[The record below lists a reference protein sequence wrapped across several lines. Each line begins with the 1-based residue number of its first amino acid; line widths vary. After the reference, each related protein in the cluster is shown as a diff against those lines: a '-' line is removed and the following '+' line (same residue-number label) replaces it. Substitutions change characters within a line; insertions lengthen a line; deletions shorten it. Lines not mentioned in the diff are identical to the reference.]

1 MSFTAQQLLAA
12 VEALAAEEKATE
24 EAAAAKAKAAAE
36 ADAAAAAAAKKAEED
51 AKTKATDDKGSDD
64 KQEPEQK
71 QDDQD
76 DEAKKQIAEL
86 QEKFRAEAQKAV
98 ESKLQAEFVGR
109 GFSADEAA
117 EILPFI
123 NCGTIMSDEGEVD
136 EEKLTTLVDRVSSLS
151 LRKPPRGETKD
162 FSSGAGGIGK
172 YLNK

>member
-12 VEALAAEEKATE
+12 VEALAAEEKANE
-24 EAAAAKAKAAAE
+24 DAAAAKAKAAAE
-36 ADAAAAAAAKKAEED
+36 ADAAAAAAAKKAEEAEED
-51 AKTKATDDKGSDD
+51 AKAKATDD
-64 KQEPEQK
+64 EQK
-71 QDDQD
+71 QEQEQD

-151 LRKPPRGETKD
+151 LRKPPRGESKD
-162 FSSGAGGIGK
+162 FSSGSGGIGK

>member
-12 VEALAAEEKATE
+12 VEALAAEEKANE
-24 EAAAAKAKAAAE
+24 EAASAKAKAAAE

-51 AKTKATDDKGSDD
+51 AKAKATDD

-71 QDDQD
+71 PEQEQD

>member
-12 VEALAAEEKATE
+12 VEALAAEEKASE
-24 EAAAAKAKAAAE
+24 EAAAKAKAAAE

-51 AKTKATDDKGSDD
+51 AKAKATED

-71 QDDQD
+71 QEQEQD

>member
-12 VEALAAEEKATE
+12 VEALAAEEKANE

-36 ADAAAAAAAKKAEED
+36 ADAAADAAAKKAEED
-51 AKTKATDDKGSDD
+51 AKAKATDD

-71 QDDQD
+71 QDDQDDQD

>member
-12 VEALAAEEKATE
+12 VEALAAEEKANE

-36 ADAAAAAAAKKAEED
+36 ADAATAAAAKKAEED
-51 AKTKATDDKGSDD
+51 AKAKATDD

-71 QDDQD
+71 QEQEQEQD

>member
-12 VEALAAEEKATE
+12 VEALAAEEKANE
-24 EAAAAKAKAAAE
+24 DAAAAKAKAAAE
-36 ADAAAAAAAKKAEED
+36 ADAAAAAAAKKAEEAEED
-51 AKTKATDDKGSDD
+51 AKAKATDDDQ
-64 KQEPEQK
+64 KQEQE
-71 QDDQD
+71 QD

>member
-12 VEALAAEEKATE
+12 VEALAAEEKASE

-51 AKTKATDDKGSDD
+51 AKAKATDD

-71 QDDQD
+71 QEQEQEQD

>member
-12 VEALAAEEKATE
+12 VEALAAEEKANE
-24 EAAAAKAKAAAE
+24 DAAAAKAKAAAE

-51 AKTKATDDKGSDD
+51 AKAKEKTNEGSDD
-64 KQEPEQK
+64 EQEQEQ
-71 QDDQD
+71 DS
-76 DEAKKQIAEL
+76 EAKNQLAEL
-86 QEKFRAEAQKAV
+86 QEKLQAEAQKAV

-109 GFSADEAA
+109 GFSADESK

>member
-12 VEALAAEEKATE
+12 VEALAAEEKANE

-51 AKTKATDDKGSDD
+51 AKAKATDDK
-64 KQEPEQK
+64 QEQK
-71 QDDQD
+71 QDDQDDQD

>member
-12 VEALAAEEKATE
+12 VEALAAEEKANE

-51 AKTKATDDKGSDD
+51 AKAKATDDKGSDD
-64 KQEPEQK
+64 KQKQDD

>member
-12 VEALAAEEKATE
+12 VEALAAEEKASE
-24 EAAAAKAKAAAE
+24 EAAAKAKAAAE
-36 ADAAAAAAAKKAEED
+36 ADAAAAAAKKAEED
-51 AKTKATDDKGSDD
+51 AKAKATDDK
-64 KQEPEQK
+64 QEQK
-71 QDDQD
+71 QDDQDDQD

>member
-12 VEALAAEEKATE
+12 VEALAAEEKANE
-24 EAAAAKAKAAAE
+24 EAAAAKAKATAE

-51 AKTKATDDKGSDD
+51 AKAKATDD

>member
-12 VEALAAEEKATE
+12 VEALAAEEKANE
-24 EAAAAKAKAAAE
+24 DAAAAKAKAAAE

-51 AKTKATDDKGSDD
+51 AKAKATDDDQ
-64 KQEPEQK
+64 KQEQE
-71 QDDQD
+71 QD

>member
-12 VEALAAEEKATE
+12 VEALAAEEKANE

-36 ADAAAAAAAKKAEED
+36 ADAAAAAAAKKAE
-51 AKTKATDDKGSDD
+51 ADDKGSDD
-64 KQEPEQK
+64 KQEPEQT

>member
-12 VEALAAEEKATE
+12 VEALAAEEKANE
-24 EAAAAKAKAAAE
+24 DAAAAKAKAAAE

-51 AKTKATDDKGSDD
+51 AKAKATDD
-64 KQEPEQK
+64 EQK
-71 QDDQD
+71 QEQKQEQEQD

-151 LRKPPRGETKD
+151 LRKPPRGESKD
-162 FSSGAGGIGK
+162 FSSGSGGIGK

>member
-12 VEALAAEEKATE
+12 VEALAAEEKANE

-51 AKTKATDDKGSDD
+51 AKAKATDD

-71 QDDQD
+71 PEQEQEQD

>member
-12 VEALAAEEKATE
+12 VEALAAEEKANE

-51 AKTKATDDKGSDD
+51 AKAKATDD

-71 QDDQD
+71 QDDQDDQD

>member
-12 VEALAAEEKATE
+12 VEALAAEEKASE

-51 AKTKATDDKGSDD
+51 AKAKATDD

-71 QDDQD
+71 QDDQDDQD

>member
-12 VEALAAEEKATE
+12 VEALAAEEKASE
-24 EAAAAKAKAAAE
+24 EATAKAKAAAE

-51 AKTKATDDKGSDD
+51 AKAKATDD
-64 KQEPEQK
+64 KQEPEQEPE
-71 QDDQD
+71 QEQD

>member
-12 VEALAAEEKATE
+12 VEALAAEEKANE

-36 ADAAAAAAAKKAEED
+36 ADAAAAAAAKKVEED
-51 AKTKATDDKGSDD
+51 AKTKATDDK
-64 KQEPEQK
+64 QEPEQK
-71 QDDQD
+71 PEQEQEQD

-151 LRKPPRGETKD
+151 LRKPPRGEAKD

>member
-12 VEALAAEEKATE
+12 VEALAAEEKANE
-24 EAAAAKAKAAAE
+24 EAAAAKAKAAVE

-51 AKTKATDDKGSDD
+51 AKTKATDD

>member
-12 VEALAAEEKATE
+12 VEALAAEEKANE
-24 EAAAAKAKAAAE
+24 DAAAKAKAAAE
-36 ADAAAAAAAKKAEED
+36 ADAAAAAAAKKADED
-51 AKTKATDDKGSDD
+51 AKAKATDD

-71 QDDQD
+71 QEQKQD

-86 QEKFRAEAQKAV
+86 QEKFRVEAQKAV

-162 FSSGAGGIGK
+162 FSSGSGGIGK

>member
-12 VEALAAEEKATE
+12 VEALAAEEKANE
-24 EAAAAKAKAAAE
+24 DAAAAKAKAAAE
-36 ADAAAAAAAKKAEED
+36 ADAAAKKAEED
-51 AKTKATDDKGSDD
+51 AKAKATDD

-71 QDDQD
+71 QEQEQD

>member
-12 VEALAAEEKATE
+12 VEALAAEEKASE

-36 ADAAAAAAAKKAEED
+36 ADAATAAAAKKAEED
-51 AKTKATDDKGSDD
+51 AKAKATDD

-71 QDDQD
+71 QEQEQEQD

>member
-12 VEALAAEEKATE
+12 VEALAAEEKANE

-51 AKTKATDDKGSDD
+51 AKAKATED

-71 QDDQD
+71 QEQEQD

>member
-12 VEALAAEEKATE
+12 VEALAAEEKANE
-24 EAAAAKAKAAAE
+24 DAAADKAKAE

-51 AKTKATDDKGSDD
+51 AKAKATDDK
-64 KQEPEQK
+64 QEQEQE
-71 QDDQD
+71 QEQD

>member
-12 VEALAAEEKATE
+12 VEALAAEEKANE
-24 EAAAAKAKAAAE
+24 DAAAAKAKAAAE

-51 AKTKATDDKGSDD
+51 AKAKATDDK
-64 KQEPEQK
+64 QEQK
-71 QDDQD
+71 QDDQDDQD

>member
-12 VEALAAEEKATE
+12 VEALAAEEKASE

-51 AKTKATDDKGSDD
+51 AKAKATDD

>member
-12 VEALAAEEKATE
+12 VEALAAEEKANE
-24 EAAAAKAKAAAE
+24 EAAAAKAEAAAE
-36 ADAAAAAAAKKAEED
+36 ADAAAAAAAKRAEED
-51 AKTKATDDKGSDD
+51 AKAKATDD

-71 QDDQD
+71 QEQEQD